1 MGRGWHIANRA
12 GLRLDSNGTAYPADI
27 LFGHT
32 SAANE
37 SSWNGVYWAMSSRGA
52 NHSPQNAFYFY
63 RGSGHASPNNSEATI
78 MTFTPDL
85 KVGINDT
92 NPSATL
98 DVTGTGNFSSNLTVS
113 GTLTNGGFYSGGNG
127 YVSLTSNNPSIRFYE
142 SDTTDT
148 NWDVQVNS
156 GTLKFLT
163 LYDNNTNF
171 SEKLTITNA
180 GTVNVNNNL
189 TVGGTITENSSI
201 AFKENVFDFTSPLEK
216 ISKVR
221 PVKYNKKTNK
231 DKKEI
236 GLIAEELAEIFPEL
250 VENDKD
256 GNPASV
262 NYTRAVTVL
271 FDGFKQMY
279 KELKEI
285 KEKIK

>member
-1 MGRGWHIANRA
+1 RSSSAVFPTNTVDLGTSSSRWDTIY
-12 GLRLDSNGTAYPADI
+12 GTA
-27 LFGHT
+27 
-32 SAANE
+32 
-37 SSWNGVYWAMSSRGA
+37 
-52 NHSPQNAFYFY
+52 
-63 RGSGHASPNNSEATI
+63 
-78 MTFTPDL
+78 
-85 KVGINDT
+85 
-92 NPSATL
+92 
-98 DVTGTGNFSSNLTVS
+98 GNFSGNLTVS
-113 GTLTNGGFYSGGNG
+113 GTLTNGGFYSAGTGF
-127 YVSLTSNNPSIRFYE
+127 VSLTSNNPGIRFYE
-142 SDTTDT
+142 SDTTNT
-148 NWDVQVNS
+148 NWDIQVNS

-256 GNPASV
+256 G
-262 NYTRAVTVL
+262 
-271 FDGFKQMY
+271 
-279 KELKEI
+279 
-285 KEKIK
+285 